1 MLKNNGKEQTGMGIN
16 FTVKD
21 IMHEV
26 SAKFVRT
33 FLPTAKEVYNMRAVR
48 QPDW

>member
-1 MLKNNGKEQTGMGIN
+1 MGIN

-21 IMHEV
+21 IMHEI

-33 FLPTAKEVYNMRAVR
+33 FLPTVPTPACSSPTLTAA
-48 QPDW
+48 